1 MPLFG
6 SRSLRQREVRRSLAE
21 LMPAWYHRLLEPISP
36 RPLLIVAIS
45 AVLAAGISI
54 VGDDP
59 LGVQPGQRVPRAIA
73 SRVPILIED
82 EARTQLMRMRA
93 ADTAADYFTLDVS
106 LLQEI
111 RGRLSSALRVAR
123 EQSGDATRLIEAA
136 GAIGVTL
143 DEGAARELARLA
155 SANSP
160 SGYERSVDR
169 AIEILRRQPLVEPE
183 DPAAPRG
190 TALTSVLVD
199 PDATEQREV
208 SIHRLLFSNVRDDV
222 NRVVELAIEP
232 FSSALRASMR
242 ASLVAMLRGADDEHY
257 KPLYRY
263 DAAASTRA
271 AEQASANVETQY
283 IEIGEG
289 SRLADVGE
297 VSPAEHRL
305 LEEEHRRYFAT
316 LESSAAG
323 RQSQW
328 LQNASRAAMVFLLVL
343 GVGTVIIVRRE
354 ISLGAAHQQIATVA
368 TLLLGLVA
376 GRTIALYSDL
386 PYLGVGVQAFVVF
399 LLAITSGR
407 ISTIATSAL
416 FALVLTFTMRQGV
429 AFLVILAAVS
439 LVPFIALQNVRHR
452 GRIIAFGAL
461 AAATGLAATMVVGV
475 SEGQTLEFVLWDR
488 AIWAALTTLVA
499 AFVVEGVLPAIER
512 FFGVTTNMTLLE
524 WCDPNKPLL
533 RMMQQEAPGT
543 YNHSLMVG
551 TLASAACDVIGAN
564 GLLARAGAYYH
575 DIGKISKPEYFVE
588 NQDVTTGNRH
598 DRLTPAM
605 SHLVI
610 TGHVKNGLAM
620 AREYR
625 LPPPLHAFIPEHHGT
640 CVVEY
645 FFHAANRAR
654 KPDEPEISDDQFR
667 YPGPKPQSRET
678 AVVMLCDSV
687 EGAIRAMPEPTPV
700 RIEDAVAKI
709 VNKRLADGQLDECDL
724 TFRELAEIRAS
735 LVRSLCSIYHG
746 RIRYPSDEKE
756 TDENEP
762 AESSDEGGEG
772 DQATRAS

>member
-1 MPLFG
+1 MALFG
-6 SRSLRQREVRRSLAE
+6 SRSLRQREVRRSLSE
-21 LMPAWYHRLLEPISP
+21 LMPAWYHRLLEPIGP
-36 RPLLIVAIS
+36 RPLLIVAVS
-45 AVLAAGISI
+45 AALAAAIAI
-54 VGDDP
+54 VGNDP
-59 LGVQPGQRVPRAIA
+59 LGLQPGQRVTRALV

-82 EARTQLMRMRA
+82 ESRTQLMRMRA

-111 RGRLSSALRVAR
+111 RGKLSSALRIAR
-123 EQSGDATRLIEAA
+123 EQGSDTAKLIEAA
-136 GAIGVTL
+136 AAIGVTL

-155 SANSP
+155 SSGVP
-160 SGYERSVDR
+160 SSYERSVER

-183 DPAAPRG
+183 DPGAPRG

-199 PDATEQREV
+199 PDTAEQREV

-232 FSSALRASMR
+232 FSGVLRASMR
-242 ASLVAMLRGADDEHY
+242 ASLGQMLSGADGEHF

-271 AEQASANVETQY
+271 AEQASASVETQY

-297 VSPAEHRL
+297 ISPAEHRL
-305 LEEEHRRYFAT
+305 LEEEHRRYLVT
-316 LESSAAG
+316 LASSAAG
-323 RQSQW
+323 RRTQW
-328 LQNASRAAMVFLLVL
+328 LQNASRALMVFLVVL
-343 GVGTVIIVRRE
+343 GVGAAIIIRRE
-354 ISLGAAHQQIATVA
+354 VSLGAAHQQIATVL
-368 TLLLGLVA
+368 TLLLGLLA
-376 GRTIALYSDL
+376 GRAIALYLDH

-407 ISTIATSAL
+407 VSTIATSAL

-429 AFLVILAAVS
+429 AFLVILAVVS
-439 LVPFIALQNVRHR
+439 LVPFITLQDVRHR
-452 GRIIAFGAL
+452 GRIIAFGAM
-461 AAATGLAATMVVGV
+461 AAATGFVATIAVGL
-475 SEGQTLEFVLWDR
+475 SEGQAIEFVLWNR

-551 TLASAACDVIGAN
+551 TLASAAADVIGAN

-645 FFHAANRAR
+645 FFHAASRAR

-678 AVVMLCDSV
+678 AIVMLCDSV
-687 EGAIRAMPEPTPV
+687 EGAIRAMPEPTPG

-724 TFRELAEIRAS
+724 TFRELAEIRES
-735 LVRSLCSIYHG
+735 LVRNLCSIYHG
-746 RIRYPSDEKE
+746 RIRYPDDEDESQKE
-756 TDENEP
+756 ELRDE
-762 AESSDEGGEG
+762 AGDEGESGSS
-772 DQATRAS
+772 ARAS

>member
-6 SRSLRQREVRRSLAE
+6 PRSLRQREVRRSLAE
-21 LMPAWYHRLLEPISP
+21 LMPAWYHQLLAPVSP

-45 AVLAAGISI
+45 ALIAAGIAV

-59 LGVQPGQRVPRAIA
+59 LGYQPGQRLARAVT

-82 EARTQLMRMRA
+82 DGRTQLMRMRA

-123 EQSGDATRLIEAA
+123 EQGGDTSKLIEAA
-136 GAIGVTL
+136 GAIGVAL

-155 SANSP
+155 SSNNP
-160 SGYERSVDR
+160 SGYERSIDR
-169 AIEILRRQPLVEPE
+169 SIDILRRQALVEPE

-199 PDATEQREV
+199 PETNEQREV

-222 NRVVELAIEP
+222 GRIVEMAIEP
-232 FSSALRASMR
+232 FSSVLRASIR
-242 ASLVAMLRGADDEHY
+242 SSLLAILKGADDEHF

-263 DAAASTRA
+263 DASASGRA
-271 AEQASANVETQY
+271 AEQAAAGVQIQY

-297 VSPAEHRL
+297 LTPAEYRL
-305 LEEEHRRYFAT
+305 LDEEHHRYLAAQDT
-316 LESSAAG
+316 SAAG
-323 RQSQW
+323 RQTKW
-328 LQNASRAAMVFLLVL
+328 LQLVARALMVFLLVF
-343 GVGTVIIVRRE
+343 GVGTAIVVRRE
-354 ISLGAAHQQIATVA
+354 ISLGAAHQQIATVM
-368 TLLLGLVA
+368 TLLLGLLA
-376 GRTIALYSDL
+376 GRIISLYVEL
-386 PYLGVGVQAFVVF
+386 PYLAVGVQAFVVF

-407 ISTIATSAL
+407 VSTIATSAL
-416 FALVLTFTMRQGV
+416 FALVLTFTVRQGV
-429 AFLVILAAVS
+429 AFLVILAVVS

-452 GRIIAFGAL
+452 GRIIAFGML
-461 AAATGLAATMVVGV
+461 AALTGLVATIVVGA
-475 SEGQTLEFVLWDR
+475 SEGQMLEFVLWKR
-488 AIWAALTTLVA
+488 AIWSGMTTLAA
-499 AFVVEGVLPAIER
+499 AFVIEGILPAIER

-551 TLASAACDVIGAN
+551 TLASAAADAIGAN

-625 LPPPLHAFIPEHHGT
+625 LPPPLHSFIPEHHGT

-654 KPDEPEISDDQFR
+654 KPEDPEITDDQFR

-678 AVVMLCDSV
+678 AIVMLCDSL
-687 EGAIRAMPEPTPV
+687 EGAVRAMPEPTPG
-700 RIEDAVAKI
+700 RIEDVVAKI
-709 VNKRLADGQLDECDL
+709 ANKRLSDGQFDECDL

-746 RIRYPSDEKE
+746 RIRYPSDEEEEHKE
-756 TDENEP
+756 NADDTH
-762 AESSDEGGEG
+762 AEEAGG
-772 DQATRAS
+772 DAAARAS